1 MNLKRQWPVIGALA
15 ASAMVLAGC
24 SSSGNSGSTG
34 GSTPTSASASSAS
47 SASAA
52 AAAPKLTG
60 ATIRIGFIDA
70 LTGRNTQGVQS
81 ASLAAAWV
89 KWVNANGGIGGH
101 PVQVIVEDS
110 KNDPG
115 TAQTVVQDLVQNQH
129 VVALMIDDTTAEAS
143 IAPYVAS
150 HHIAMI
156 GGFGASPATWSA
168 LPNWFTMGTTVPTF
182 IYMGAAAAEA
192 TGATSFGAATCTD
205 TATCAAVGPLYK
217 VSSAA
222 EGLKFAGV
230 VGMPD
235 NAPSYTAQCLTL
247 IQGGANSIV
256 LSIPPDTASFVV
268 NDCTQQGFKG
278 SYVLSGSTFQ
288 QSQFSGDKGTTFV
301 GGLNG
306 FPWWSSAAPV
316 KQFRAVLAQYAP
328 SVDYRDAATTV
339 IWTTLELFRKAIGDP
354 IGQVTTASVIKDYDS
369 LHGETLAGLL
379 PQPLTFTAGKPA
391 PQVNCFWMY
400 KYTGGDT
407 NPVSVHTGAS
417 GNGAQ
422 GDLASTCYKS

>member
-1 MNLKRQWPVIGALA
+1 MNFKRHWTVVGALA
-15 ASAMVLAGC
+15 AAIMVLAAC
-24 SSSGNSGSTG
+24 STNSISGATG
-34 GSTPTSASASSAS
+34 GSSSAPAPPTSSAS
-47 SASAA
+47 TSAA
-52 AAAPKLTG
+52 PALTG
-60 ATIRIGFIDA
+60 TEIRIGFIDA

-81 ASLAAAWV
+81 ATLAAAWV
-89 KWVNANGGIGGH
+89 KWVNASGGIGGH

-143 IAPYVAS
+143 IAPYVAA

-156 GGFGASPATWSA
+156 GGFGVSPATWSA
-168 LPNWFTMGTTVPTF
+168 LPNWFTMATTVPTF
-182 IYMGAAAAEA
+182 IYMGAAAAAA

-217 VSSAA
+217 TSSAA

-235 NAPSYTAQCLTL
+235 DAPSYTAQCLTL

-268 NDCTQQGFKG
+268 NDCTQQGYKG

-288 QSQFSGDKGTTFV
+288 QSEFASDKGTTFV
-301 GGLNG
+301 GGLNA
-306 FPWWSSAAPV
+306 FPWWSSAPPV
-316 KQFRAVLAQYAP
+316 KQFRTVMAQYAP

-354 IGQVTTASVIKDYDS
+354 TGQVTTASVIKDYDS
-369 LHGETLAGLL
+369 LHGETLDGLL

-391 PQVNCFWMY
+391 APVNCFWMY

>member
-1 MNLKRQWPVIGALA
+1 MNLKRHWTVIGALA
-15 ASAMVLAGC
+15 AAVVALAGC
-24 SSSGNSGSTG
+24 SSSISGSTG
-34 GSTPTSASASSAS
+34 GSSSAPAPPTSSVST
-47 SASAA
+47 SAA
-52 AAAPKLTG
+52 PALTG
-60 ATIRIGFIDA
+60 TEIRIGFIDA

-115 TAQTVVQDLVQNQH
+115 TAQSVVQDLVQNKH

-143 IAPYVAS
+143 IAPYVAA

-156 GGFGASPATWSA
+156 GGFGVSPTTWSV

-182 IYMGAAAAEA
+182 ITMGAVAAAA

-217 VSSAA
+217 GATAA

-235 NAPSYTAQCLTL
+235 DAASYTAQCLTL
-247 IQGGANSIV
+247 IQAGANSIV

-268 NDCTQQGFKG
+268 NDCTQQGYKG
-278 SYVLSGSTFQ
+278 TYVLSGTTFN
-288 QSQFSGDKGTTFV
+288 QSKFASDKGTTFV
-301 GGLNG
+301 GGLNA
-306 FPWWSSAAPV
+306 FPWWSNAAPV
-316 KQFRAVLAQYAP
+316 KQFRAVMAQYAP
-328 SVDYRDAATTV
+328 GLDYSDSATTAA
-339 IWTTLELFRKAIGDP
+339 WATLELFRAALGNP
-354 IGQVTTASVIKDYDS
+354 TETVTTASVIKAYDS
-369 LHGETLAGLL
+369 LHGETLDGLL

-391 PQVNCFWMY
+391 PPVNCFWLY
-400 KYTGGDT
+400 KYNGGDT
-407 NPVSVHTGAS
+407 DPVTVHTGAS

-422 GDLASTCYKS
+422 GDLASTCSKS